1 MAFEVSGTVFFKLPL
16 GHPTGTADTLE
27 PLIAQPSGGAA
38 VTRIVDPERFVAMGG
53 EQGNVPGFFYGL
65 DAVQSAFAGRPDLD
79 LVNETE
85 KFHPLA
91 VISLGRLFAAQDTPL

>member
-16 GHPTGTADTLE
+16 GHPAGAADALE
-27 PLIAQPSGGAA
+27 PLVSQPSGGPA
-38 VTRIVDPERFVAMGG
+38 VARIVDPEGLVAMGG
-53 EQGNVPGFFYGL
+53 EQGYVPGFFYGL

-85 KFHPLA
+85 
-91 VISLGRLFAAQDTPL
+91 